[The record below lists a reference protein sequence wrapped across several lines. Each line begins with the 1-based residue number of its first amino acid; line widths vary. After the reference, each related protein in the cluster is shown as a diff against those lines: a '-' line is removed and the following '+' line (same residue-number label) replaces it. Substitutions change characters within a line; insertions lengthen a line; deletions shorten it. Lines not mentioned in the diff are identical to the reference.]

1 MRAFHYA
8 TALHSL
14 LALHPEKEDELIT
27 QFMSTVRANGHEHLL
42 IKIVRS
48 FEKIEK
54 KILTASTIEV
64 TSVVKMS
71 TEEVTKLL
79 RTEPF
84 SKLLSTKHKHV
95 IRKEDDTLVGGVVV
109 KAGSLSVDQSYKRAL
124 LDLYQNI
131 TK

>member
-42 IKIVRS
+42 IKILRS

-79 RTEPF
+79 RTEHPTVYFVFTNDRNRGNVCSILTAIF
-84 SKLLSTKHKHV
+84 SRAV
-95 IRKEDDTLVGGVVV
+95 I
-109 KAGSLSVDQSYKRAL
+109 
-124 LDLYQNI
+124 NP
-131 TK
+131 